1 MNAYQMLWYQLNTA
15 ERKKLIWQNHETKS
29 NFPSLFQY
37 WNLFNGRAHILEPLG
52 EICMDLITRPAPDD
66 ETFYQALL
74 DKFPK
79 ARELRER
86 GYRQMFNHYNWG
98 FKAQD
103 NRQHTDFTTL
113 YTIYENSYTF
123 STMLNGEFFGKII
136 QEIDAFNTAHPEQAL
151 NIDFKDFLSDPIF
164 LWFGYLGIL
173 RKTYKKELAKDW
185 LKYATTC
192 ANQENPKIAL
202 NCAIEYGINL
212 IQQEKQNKAAFE
224 AQEAARRRQE
234 QETLALLKNQASPA
248 LSQLKAI
255 FAKCPETLR
264 NEFLSSHKGS
274 ISGFSYK

>member
-37 WNLFNGRAHILEPLG
+37 WNLFNGRAHIIEQLG

-66 ETFYQALL
+66 QTFYQALL

-86 GYRQMFNHYNWG
+86 GYRQVFNHYNWG

-113 YTIYENSYTF
+113 YTIYESGYTF
-123 STMLNGEFFGKII
+123 STMLGGEFFAKII
-136 QEIDAFNTAHPEQAL
+136 REIDAFNAAHPEQAL
-151 NIDFKDFLSDPIF
+151 NIDFNDFLSDPIF
-164 LWFGYLGIL
+164 LWYGYLGIL
-173 RKTYKKELAKDW
+173 RNTYKKELAQDW
-185 LKYATTC
+185 LKYANTC

-212 IQQEKQNKAAFE
+212 IQQEKQNRAAFE
-224 AQEAARRRQE
+224 AQEAARKRQE
-234 QETLALLKNQASPA
+234 QETLDLLKTQASPA
-248 LSQLKAI
+248 LRQLKEI
-255 FAKCPETLR
+255 FAKCPDALR
-264 NEFLSSHKGS
+264 NDFLSSLKGS